1 MSEVE
6 QAVSPTTSP
15 DWWRGCV
22 IYQVY
27 PRSYQDT
34 SGDGVGDIRGVIRRL
49 DHIASLGVD
58 AIWLSPFFKSP
69 MADFGYDVSDYC
81 DVDPMFGTLSDFD
94 ELVEL
99 AHAKGLK
106 IIIDQVISH
115 SSDQHAWFKESR
127 SSRDNPKADWYV
139 WADPKPDGTA
149 PNNWLSIFGGPA
161 WEWDSTRRQYYMHNF
176 LASQPDLNFHNAD
189 LQNAILDT
197 VRFWLDRGVDGFR
210 LDTVNFY
217 VHDKHLRDNPPLKKS
232 VEDGNFMGVDAPDTN
247 PYGFQDHLYDKSQTE
262 NIVFLQRF
270 RALLDEYE
278 GRTTVGEVGDGRRS
292 LKTVAAYTNGGDKL
306 HMCYTFDM
314 LGPEFSAEHFCR
326 SIANFQSVVK
336 DGWVCWSFSNHDVE
350 RHVSRWLREGENP
363 DHLARFAITMLS
375 SFRGSICLYQGEEL
389 GLQEAEIA
397 FEDLTD
403 PYGIRF
409 WPGYKGRDGCR
420 TPMVWE
426 REAPNAGF
434 SQAPR
439 TWLPVPDSHRLHAVD
454 QQEHLSGSILSHYRQ
469 TLAFRKAH
477 QSLIDGPMT
486 FLETN
491 GDLLAFIRG
500 EGSERL
506 LFVFNLDRKPAQWT
520 PPFDLKIADEIRLHG
535 FAPGHE
541 GGTVMLSGLD
551 AFCARL
557 R

>member
-1 MSEVE
+1 MSK
-6 QAVSPTTSP
+6 TTTP

-27 PRSYQDT
+27 PRSYQDM
-34 SGDGVGDIRGVIRRL
+34 SGDGIGDIAGIIRRL
-49 DHIASLGVD
+49 DYIASLGVD

-94 ELVEL
+94 EMVEL

-115 SSDQHAWFKESR
+115 SSDQHEWFRESR
-127 SSRDNPKADWYV
+127 SSRDNPKANWYV

-149 PNNWLSIFGGPA
+149 PTNWLSVFGGPA

-176 LASQPDLNFHNAD
+176 LASQPDLNFHNAEV
-189 LQNAILDT
+189 QNAILDT

-217 VHDKHLRDNPPLKKS
+217 VHDKELRDNPPLKRS

-247 PYGFQDHLYDKSQTE
+247 PYGFQDHLYDKSQPE
-262 NIVFLQRF
+262 NIIFLQRF
-270 RALLDEYE
+270 RALMNEYE

-306 HMCYTFDM
+306 HMCYTFD
-314 LGPEFSAEHFCR
+314 LLSAEFSAEHFRR
-326 SIANFQSVVK
+326 SIVNFQSVVK

-350 RHVSRWLREGENP
+350 RHVTRWIREGDDP
-363 DHLARFAITMLS
+363 DHLARFAITMLA

-389 GLQEAEIA
+389 GLEEAEIA

-434 SQAPR
+434 SEARRP
-439 TWLPVPDSHRLHAVD
+439 WLPVPDSHRPLAVD
-454 QQEHLSGSILSHYRQ
+454 QQDHLSGSMLNHYRE
-469 TLAFRKAH
+469 TLAFRKSH
-477 QSLIDGPMT
+477 PSLVDGPMT

-500 EGSERL
+500 EGEERF
-506 LFVFNLDRKPAQWT
+506 LFIFNLDREPAEWT
-520 PPFDLKIADEIRLHG
+520 PPSDIAVSEVVRLHG
-535 FAPGHE
+535 FAPAWQD
-541 GGTVMLSGLD
+541 GTVRLTGLD

-557 R
+557 G

>member
-1 MSEVE
+1 MSK
-6 QAVSPTTSP
+6 TSSQ

-27 PRSYQDT
+27 PRSFQDT
-34 SGDGVGDIRGVIRRL
+34 SGDGAGDIRGIIKRL
-49 DHIASLGVD
+49 DHIATLGVD

-94 ELVEL
+94 ELIEK
-99 AHAKGLK
+99 AHAKGIR

-127 SSRDNPKADWYV
+127 SSRYNAKADWYI

-176 LASQPDLNFHNAD
+176 LASQPDINFHNAD
-189 LQNAILDT
+189 AQNAILET

-217 VHDKHLRDNPPLKKS
+217 FHDAELRDNPPLS
-232 VEDGNFMGVDAPDTN
+232 SATEDGNFMGVDAPDTN
-247 PYGFQDHLYDKSQTE
+247 PYGFQDHLYDKSQPE
-262 NIVFLQRF
+262 NIVFLQRL
-270 RALLDEYE
+270 RALLNEYE

-292 LKTVAAYTNGGDKL
+292 LKTAAAYTNGGDKL

-314 LGPEFSAEHFCR
+314 LGSEFSAEHFRR
-326 SIANFQSVVK
+326 SIANFESVVQ

-350 RHVSRWLREGENP
+350 RHVSRWRQPGDDP
-363 DHLARFAITMLS
+363 QHMARFAITLLT

-389 GLQEAEIA
+389 GLEEAELA

-409 WPGYKGRDGCR
+409 WPAYKGRDGCR

-426 REAPNAGF
+426 RDAHNAGF
-434 SQAPR
+434 SDAPR
-439 TWLPVPDSHRLHAVD
+439 TWLPIPDSHRRNAVE
-454 QQEHLSGSILSHYRQ
+454 QQEHTSGSILGHYRHM
-469 TLAFRKAH
+469 LAFRRSH
-477 QSLIDGPMT
+477 QSLIDGDMN
-486 FLETN
+486 FLKTN
-491 GDLLAFIRG
+491 GDLLAFTRG
-500 EGSERL
+500 EGSERF
-506 LFVFNLDRKPAQWT
+506 LFVFNLARTGVEWT
-520 PPFDLKIADEIRLHG
+520 APTDLKIAEIVRLPG
-535 FAPGHE
+535 FAPGHD
-541 GGTVMLSGLD
+541 GRTIHLAGLD

-557 R
+557 A